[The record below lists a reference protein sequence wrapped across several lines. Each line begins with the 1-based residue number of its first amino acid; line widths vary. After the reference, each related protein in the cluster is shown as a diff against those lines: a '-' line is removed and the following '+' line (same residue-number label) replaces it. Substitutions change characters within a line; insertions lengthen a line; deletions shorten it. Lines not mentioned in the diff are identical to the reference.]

1 MKIREESIA
10 ELKAALEELESG
22 EGLAMA
28 VVVRLHRLLDRLGDL
43 IPATEHIDD
52 GVDENRAGD
61 VVRVL
66 CATLAAPIAPVAELV
81 IGAGGMDFVPR
92 KSPVLAEG
100 AAGDVVTGLP
110 RLCELHE
117 RLESLVV
124 SVDVECHG
132 FVSFAVC
139 FDVSPRD

>member
-1 MKIREESIA
+1 
-10 ELKAALEELESG
+10 
-22 EGLAMA
+22 MA

-43 IPATEHIDD
+43 IPATEHVDD

-61 VVRVL
+61 VVRIL
-66 CATLAAPIAPVAELV
+66 FATLAAPIAPVAELV
-81 IGAGGMDFVPR
+81 VVADIYFVPR
-92 KSPVLAEG
+92 ESPVLAEG

-139 FDVSPRD
+139 FGFSPRD

>member
-1 MKIREESIA
+1 MSMMALMKI
-10 ELKAALEELESG
+10 
-22 EGLAMA
+22 
-28 VVVRLHRLLDRLGDL
+28 
-43 IPATEHIDD
+43 
-52 GVDENRAGD
+52 
-61 VVRVL
+61 VRVTL
-66 CATLAAPIAPVAELV
+66 FAFCAPPLAAPIAPVAELV

-110 RLCELHE
+110 RLRELHE

-124 SVDVECHG
+124 SIDVECHG

-139 FDVSPRD
+139 FGFSPCD

>member
-1 MKIREESIA
+1 MALMKI
-10 ELKAALEELESG
+10 
-22 EGLAMA
+22 
-28 VVVRLHRLLDRLGDL
+28 
-43 IPATEHIDD
+43 
-52 GVDENRAGD
+52 
-61 VVRVL
+61 VRVTL
-66 CATLAAPIAPVAELV
+66 MKIVRVTLFAFCAPPLAAPIAPVAELV
-81 IGAGGMDFVPR
+81 GRAGMDFVPCE
-92 KSPVLAEG
+92 SPVLAEG

-139 FDVSPRD
+139 FGVSPRD